1 MKLSK
6 GLPKGCKVQHTESG
20 CIATVLQIL
29 TDDVIVDVLDAN
41 GSVYQKG
48 DQAVWLLSNVESVE

>member
-6 GLPKGCKVQHTESG
+6 GYKVQHIESG
-20 CIATVLQIL
+20 CIAEVLQIL
-29 TDDVIVDVLDAN
+29 TDDLIVDVLDAN

-48 DQAVWLLSNVESVE
+48 DQAVWLLSLVEKLD